1 MNQSPTT
8 TMLGSGG
15 GSQAAERRL
24 ITVGARPCR
33 VLVVDD
39 DADVRGVAVRML
51 ERVGCQV
58 ATAANGQEAV
68 CYYGV
73 HLRNLDLVLLDL
85 VMPIMDGYD
94 CCRALV
100 ELNPNV
106 RVLIVS
112 GHSPLNA
119 DAMWR
124 CPSVRG
130 LLEKPFTNGAL
141 IEAVRHALA

>member
-1 MNQSPTT
+1 MNQPNTAFSAGTGDRVKAVVRPI
-8 TMLGSGG
+8 M
-15 GSQAAERRL
+15 
-24 ITVGARPCR
+24 VGARPCR

-58 ATAANGQEAV
+58 ATATNGQEAL
-68 CYYGV
+68 CYYEA
-73 HLRNLDLVLLDL
+73 HNRDLDLVLLDL

-100 ELNPNV
+100 QANPRV

-112 GHSPLNA
+112 GHSPMNA
-119 DAMWR
+119 DEMWR

-130 LLEKPFTNGAL
+130 LLEKPFTTGAL
-141 IEAVRHALA
+141 VEAVRHALV